1 MFDGHVSYVAA
12 TLGRL
17 GVEERDRDDLVSEV
31 FVRVHRALP
40 SYDATRPM
48 KPWLF
53 AFAARV
59 ASEHRRLARHRR
71 EVFAEVEM
79 ASSELAADETIER
92 RQARQMLERALGE
105 LDEEKR
111 EVFVLHDSRRDTGAR
126 GRARPRYPGRHRLH
140 TPSRGTRRADRR
152 GSTTSIGREEDDM
165 SELEPLEDDIL
176 ALVGAAKQVPELTGA
191 RKAELFEATAA
202 KIGVLPPGGGEGGGG
217 TGAGAGAGAAHL
229 GTKLTMALLATFT
242 IGIAVGVIADRALSP
257 DRNAQPVASASVLP
271 ASPLATDRDAG
282 AHVAAI
288 ETISP
293 ASLPDAPKA
302 APAASTAPAH
312 AASTEALSSRGLAA
326 ERALLDIA
334 RSALARGEAGEALA
348 ATSRHGREYP
358 DGALVEEREAIA
370 VKALVALGRKEEA
383 RTRVQALEQRFPTG
397 LSVRAAKAAVDSAP

>member
-1 MFDGHVSYVAA
+1 
-12 TLGRL
+12 
-17 GVEERDRDDLVSEV
+17 
-31 FVRVHRALP
+31 
-40 SYDATRPM
+40 
-48 KPWLF
+48 
-53 AFAARV
+53 
-59 ASEHRRLARHRR
+59 
-71 EVFAEVEM
+71 
-79 ASSELAADETIER
+79 
-92 RQARQMLERALGE
+92 
-105 LDEEKR
+105 
-111 EVFVLHDSRRDTGAR
+111 
-126 GRARPRYPGRHRLH
+126 
-140 TPSRGTRRADRR
+140 
-152 GSTTSIGREEDDM
+152 M

-191 RKAELFEATAA
+191 RKAELFDATAA
-202 KIGVLPPGGGEGGGG
+202 KLGLPPPGGGEGGGG
-217 TGAGAGAGAAHL
+217 GGGTGTGAGAAAAAAAAHL
-229 GTKLTMALLATFT
+229 GTKLTMALIATFT
-242 IGIAVGVIADRALSP
+242 IGIVVGVIADRALSP
-257 DRNAQPVASASVLP
+257 DRSAQPVASASVLP
-271 ASPLATDRDAG
+271 APPLAAERDAG

-302 APAASTAPAH
+302 APAASTTPAH

-348 ATSRHGREYP
+348 ATSRHAREYP

>member
-1 MFDGHVSYVAA
+1 
-12 TLGRL
+12 
-17 GVEERDRDDLVSEV
+17 
-31 FVRVHRALP
+31 
-40 SYDATRPM
+40 
-48 KPWLF
+48 
-53 AFAARV
+53 
-59 ASEHRRLARHRR
+59 
-71 EVFAEVEM
+71 
-79 ASSELAADETIER
+79 
-92 RQARQMLERALGE
+92 
-105 LDEEKR
+105 
-111 EVFVLHDSRRDTGAR
+111 
-126 GRARPRYPGRHRLH
+126 
-140 TPSRGTRRADRR
+140 
-152 GSTTSIGREEDDM
+152 M
-165 SELEPLEDDIL
+165 SELEPLDDDIL
-176 ALVGAAKQVPELTGA
+176 ALIGAAKQVPELTGA

-217 TGAGAGAGAAHL
+217 TGAGAGAGTAHL
-229 GTKLTMALLATFT
+229 GTKLTMALIATFT
-242 IGIAVGVIADRALSP
+242 VGVAVGVIADRTLSS
-257 DRNAQPVASASVLP
+257 DRNAQPVASARVLP

-293 ASLPDAPKA
+293 GSLPDAPKA

-348 ATSRHGREYP
+348 ATSRHGHEYP

-383 RTRVQALEQRFPTG
+383 RKRVQALEQRFPTG